1 MAVTATERIHT
12 AAHQVSALLVD
23 RVELR
28 TDHVEARA
36 VVRASSHHPNTDT
49 LALLHLQRLR
59 LVLGCV
65 AVEHGQRGGACRD
78 QLRRVLR
85 QLVAVGGGLSGVVQ
99 VRLALDHHV
108 LVIDRV
114 KVRRVND
121 DRAVHALGHV
131 QTQRGGTAV
140 VQPDTGGLRLKTVDE
155 TLTGGDGLHRVI
167 GGHHARV
174 EVQRV
179 AHRAVID
186 ECNFKNVADLATQNR
201 CHVLSVERP
210 HVNGHAGRHLA
221 VDFLN
226 FQGDLADGLAVHPLG
241 GVRCRDVR
249 VAVLVAA
256 AGRCGHVNPAVRNG
270 HKGRRA
276 TRCSMVVAARRTV
289 VVATLR
295 HLVCGG
301 AGRLHLE
308 HHAQG
313 AVTRHG
319 AVAFLVGG
327 NDAGINGFRFAGVDN
342 AGGRAVVEG
351 QVVGHALIVVGDFN
365 DQAVTGGHLHL
376 GGGETVVAGRLHLHG
391 GGLTGRS
398 HGTRR
403 RNRRQVQRGRVHGE
417 AQQERHSNREC
428 RLEALLGVRDGC
440 GGQRLLVEGGLLA
453 AGARL
458 EDCLAGAHRNLHAA
472 HHERNERRQ
481 RQRAH
486 NGDRHLN
493 GLTHHGA
500 GQHENN
506 ERQVHGGHATG
517 SKTAELL
524 IGGAHHRRAAT
535 HQLRQQVAHRTQQHL
550 QQEAHH
556 EDGGDGAYVQLRERG
571 GCHHV
576 GGGRHAN
583 NQPEEAHTDAHRRVL
598 GRALGAQGT
607 HHHPRDNE
615 QSDQVDDQARGSER
629 THPEHG
635 AGKGQHQAAAH
646 QVQGAQAVSERLIN
660 HLRAQH
666 GRPEGHQRTHHGN
679 TDEAEH
685 VHDLVRE

>member
-1 MAVTATERIHT
+1 
-12 AAHQVSALLVD
+12 
-23 RVELR
+23 
-28 TDHVEARA
+28 
-36 VVRASSHHPNTDT
+36 
-49 LALLHLQRLR
+49 
-59 LVLGCV
+59 
-65 AVEHGQRGGACRD
+65 
-78 QLRRVLR
+78 
-85 QLVAVGGGLSGVVQ
+85 
-99 VRLALDHHV
+99 
-108 LVIDRV
+108 
-114 KVRRVND
+114 
-121 DRAVHALGHV
+121 
-131 QTQRGGTAV
+131 
-140 VQPDTGGLRLKTVDE
+140 
-155 TLTGGDGLHRVI
+155 
-167 GGHHARV
+167 
-174 EVQRV
+174 
-179 AHRAVID
+179 
-186 ECNFKNVADLATQNR
+186 
-201 CHVLSVERP
+201 
-210 HVNGHAGRHLA
+210 
-221 VDFLN
+221 
-226 FQGDLADGLAVHPLG
+226 
-241 GVRCRDVR
+241 
-249 VAVLVAA
+249 
-256 AGRCGHVNPAVRNG
+256 
-270 HKGRRA
+270 
-276 TRCSMVVAARRTV
+276 MVVAARRTV

-327 NDAGINGFRFAGVDN
+327 NNAGINGFRFAGVDN

-403 RNRRQVQRGRVHGE
+403 RNRRQVQRGRVHGK

-428 RLEALLGVRDGC
+428 RLEALLGVRYGC
-440 GGQRLLVEGGLLA
+440 RGQRLLVEGGLLA
-453 AGARL
+453 AGARF
-458 EDCLAGAHRNLHAA
+458 EDCLAGAYRNLHAT
-472 HHERNERRQ
+472 HHQRNECHQ

-493 GLTHHGA
+493 GLTDHGA

-506 ERQVHGGHATG
+506 ECQVHGGHATS

-524 IGGAHHRRAAT
+524 IGGAHHRRTAA
-535 HQLRQQVAHRTQQHL
+535 HALGEQVAHRAQQYL

-556 EDGGDGAYVQLRERG
+556 EDGGDRAHVQLRERG
-571 GCHHV
+571 GCHQV

-583 NQPEEAHTDAHRRVL
+583 NQPEEAHADAHRRVL
-598 GRALGAQGT
+598 GGALGAQGT
-607 HHHPRDNE
+607 HHHPGDNE
-615 QSDQVDDQARGSER
+615 QTEQVDDQARGSER
-629 THPEHG
+629 THPKYC

-685 VHDLVRE
+685 VHDLVREQELRM